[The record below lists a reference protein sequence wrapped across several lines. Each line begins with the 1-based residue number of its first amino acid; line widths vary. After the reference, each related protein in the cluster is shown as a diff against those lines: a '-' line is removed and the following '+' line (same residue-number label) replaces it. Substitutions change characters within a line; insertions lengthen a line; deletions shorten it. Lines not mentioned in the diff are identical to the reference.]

1 MAEAVF
7 QRCLTCWQA
16 SRKHG
21 TQPLQHLELSCP
33 GSDNPFLI
41 SIVHP
46 KKNQGRYIE
55 NMTRTKLISQTI
67 YLRTWGFGFNCWDI
81 HLNSLRG
88 VPSGDEKTIFL
99 LYVYPGTSSI
109 QKNQQELC
117 KNASSHGKSWK
128 AISNKSYVGNH
139 ENPWKSRKIVKY
151 RETYPEKSWKSRT
164 IWTKVFLPWA
174 GVETLLFQPAQVDFG
189 TRHVKKWWKG
199 RKLNKAS
206 SKNYTQLTS
215 F

>member
-1 MAEAVF
+1 
-7 QRCLTCWQA
+7 
-16 SRKHG
+16 
-21 TQPLQHLELSCP
+21 
-33 GSDNPFLI
+33 
-41 SIVHP
+41 
-46 KKNQGRYIE
+46 
-55 NMTRTKLISQTI
+55 MTRTKLISQTI